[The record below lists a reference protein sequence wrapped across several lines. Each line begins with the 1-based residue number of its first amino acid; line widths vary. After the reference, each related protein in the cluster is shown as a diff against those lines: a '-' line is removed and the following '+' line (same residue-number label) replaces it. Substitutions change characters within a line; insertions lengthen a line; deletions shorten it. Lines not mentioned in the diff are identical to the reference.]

1 MSWKTADLLELM
13 IPLSLLE
20 AFDIF
25 LWAKELVE
33 IAVSKGLFLHLD
45 LSVSTG
51 WICEPPGSKGEVRR
65 LKRLALS
72 SLLYTL

>member
-1 MSWKTADLLELM
+1 LSWKTADLLELI
-13 IPLSLLE
+13 IPFSLLE

-25 LWAKELVE
+25 LLTKVLVE

-45 LSVSTG
+45 LSISTG

-72 SLLYTL
+72 SLLCTL

>member
-1 MSWKTADLLELM
+1 M

-45 LSVSTG
+45 LSDSTG